1 MLQSLQLL
9 IITLML
15 FVFATGD
22 VFATDRQD
30 VANGSANGTL
40 VGQFMEKDETPLA
53 HGKLFIYD
61 KTLGPP
67 STDRHVRVPDYI
79 VELDQNGGFTQVLP
93 AGTYYFTARKKAD
106 IVSIGPPGEGQLIY
120 FSMDAA
126 HNIQP
131 FTVRAGKTTNA
142 GVVSSSV
149 PRRRNQG
156 THEQDS
162 TLIEGVV
169 IDADG
174 APVEGAVIFVYNNPD
189 ILKKAYH
196 VSEKTGKDGVF
207 LLRVNNA
214 GDYYLRVRGNYGGG
228 VPKEG
233 EIVNIRDPKGLT
245 RISVKK
251 GETLTGV
258 TIQIKRQPA
267 RGPLYQ
273 GRP

>member
-1 MLQSLQLL
+1 MVQSLQIFIVSLVL
-9 IITLML
+9 A
-15 FVFATGD
+15 VFASGV
-22 VFATDRQD
+22 VFAADRPD
-30 VANGSANGTL
+30 VANGSAHGTL
-40 VGQFMEKDETPLA
+40 VGQFMENDTTPLA

-61 KTLGPP
+61 KAMGPP

-79 VELDQNGGFTQVLP
+79 FDLDQNGGFTQVLP
-93 AGTYYFTARKKAD
+93 AGTYYFTARKKSD
-106 IVSIGPPGEGQLIY
+106 MVSIGPPGEGQLIY
-120 FSMDAA
+120 FRMDAA
-126 HNIQP
+126 HKIQP
-131 FTVRAGKTTNA
+131 FTVRAGKTTDT

-149 PRRRNQG
+149 PRRRNLG
-156 THEQDS
+156 THEQGT
-162 TLIEGVV
+162 TLVKGVV

-174 APVEGAVIFVYNNPD
+174 APVEGAVIFVYTNPD
-189 ILKKAYH
+189 ILNKAYH

-233 EIVNIRDPKGLT
+233 EIVNIRDPKELT

-251 GETLTGV
+251 DETLTGV
-258 TIQIKRQPA
+258 TIQIKRQSA

-273 GRP
+273 ERP